1 MQSIILH
8 LDMNSFFASC
18 EQQDNPKWRGR
29 VLGVCEHL
37 GGIIIAASIEAKK
50 WGIKTGT
57 AVWEA
62 KKIYPKI
69 ILTRTRPEAYRLYN
83 RKLVKSVSDYTGD
96 VEVYSIDEVFLDIT
110 RVCNISRLVIA
121 SEAKQSNLKLPRRFA
136 PRNDSI
142 VNPFEEAVKIAKE
155 IKCRMKR
162 EMGEYLLCSIGI
174 AENKLL
180 AKIASDMQ
188 KPDGL
193 VVITENQNEKIKMQN
208 LGVFSFTKNEL
219 YNRLALTDVPGIGQR
234 MENRLF
240 SLGIKTLLD
249 LKNYPKSKLVA
260 LFGVPGHHLYNLGQ
274 LQGSFHPEI
283 ENDKEIK
290 SMGHMYTLPEEFR
303 KAEYFAPVLYKLCEM
318 VGGRLRRK
326 NLSGQVLSVHAHGIQ
341 GNCFSKIKRLTLS
354 LWDGREIFLQA
365 MEIFESF
372 KMLPLACKLVGVTV
386 GELGPMD
393 NQQSLFGDKER
404 NRRLAAALDGINAKY
419 GDFTVCRAAALKA
432 GKVFRDSIGFGRIRE
447 MGK

>member
-83 RKLVKSVSDYTGD
+83 RKLVKLVSDYTGD

-136 PRNDSI
+136 PRNDSV

-234 MENRLF
+234 TESRLR

-274 LQGSFHPEI
+274 LQGSFHPE
-283 ENDKEIK
+283 
-290 SMGHMYTLPEEFR
+290 
-303 KAEYFAPVLYKLCEM
+303 V
-318 VGGRLRRK
+318 
-326 NLSGQVLSVHAHGIQ
+326 
-341 GNCFSKIKRLTLS
+341 
-354 LWDGREIFLQA
+354 
-365 MEIFESF
+365 
-372 KMLPLACKLVGVTV
+372 
-386 GELGPMD
+386 
-393 NQQSLFGDKER
+393 
-404 NRRLAAALDGINAKY
+404 
-419 GDFTVCRAAALKA
+419 
-432 GKVFRDSIGFGRIRE
+432 
-447 MGK
+447 